1 MFVNAENFNAVYR
14 NATDEQFAHLFNREA
29 VESMNDT
36 IKADRLDS
44 PYVDVTALLSEN
56 YYGDFDYINVSAAIC
71 ADSRMEG
78 YTVYYDPEF
87 LFFKRLN

>member
-1 MFVNAENFNAVYR
+1 MV
-14 NATDEQFAHLFNREA
+14 TQ
-29 VESMNDT
+29 T
-36 IKADRLDS
+36 RLS
-44 PYVDVTALLSEN
+44 RITEN